1 MRSLSLSLSLS
12 SHTRSAV
19 LLVDLVLGHT
29 GDELGRD
36 ETARS
41 LRGQQQEE
49 GEQVTDV
56 DAPQMK
62 FGDQVRKFRVERR
75 GFEWA
80 LVQLGR
86 EGRYDLLLLITLE
99 RG

>member
-1 MRSLSLSLSLS
+1 
-12 SHTRSAV
+12 
-19 LLVDLVLGHT
+19 
-29 GDELGRD
+29 
-36 ETARS
+36 
-41 LRGQQQEE
+41 
-49 GEQVTDV
+49 
-56 DAPQMK
+56 MK